1 MQIVKFVLY
10 FVVLLSSGMC
20 YGYLQLTAHPDMNRR
35 PLWSFGGGRGIKNA
49 TFMFTVLSIDTLM
62 LIPALIWGVMNWS
75 IFWAIITSLICGL
88 IGREIER
95 ILEYV
100 NKLNLL
106 MIPFYTTSVL
116 CILLWVL

>member
-20 YGYLQLTAHPDMNRR
+20 YGYLQLAVHPDMNRR
-35 PLWSFGGGRGIKNA
+35 PLWSFGGGRGIENP
-49 TFMFTVLSIDTLM
+49 TFMFTVLSINTLM
-62 LIPALIWGVMNWS
+62 FIPTLIWGVMNWS
-75 IFWAIITSLICGL
+75 ISWAIITSLICGF
-88 IGREIER
+88 IGRLIEIM
-95 ILEYV
+95 LEYV
-100 NKLNLL
+100 NKLFLL